1 MEKEIALSDIVK
13 DLELSDK
20 NVQEES
26 YETQFE
32 MLSQFIDHLIQTD
45 FNRLLSMLYRVD
57 ISEEKLKLKLGENKN
72 EQFSSR
78 IIAQLLIDREIEKI
92 ASRAKYRSKE

>member
-92 ASRAKYRSKE
+92 ASRAKYRSKG

>member
-57 ISEEKLKLKLGENKN
+57 ISEEKLKLKLAENKN

-78 IIAQLLIDREIEKI
+78 IISQLLIDREIEKI
-92 ASRAKYRSKE
+92 ASRAQYRSKE